1 MPPRQPATLD
11 LGQPRTW
18 RPRPSGSPRLLGLA
32 RQTMVDSGID
42 FDDVLAG
49 GRILESL
56 ADEVIR
62 AGSDVRPTIDLEL
75 RGHR

>member
-1 MPPRQPATLD
+1 
-11 LGQPRTW
+11 
-18 RPRPSGSPRLLGLA
+18 
-32 RQTMVDSGID
+32 MVDSGID